1 MSAHSDCA
9 DKTRNKH
16 APYIESDGFFLD
28 EGRSV
33 RKKECGDMEIIK
45 RILPMYRC
53 SLRLGFALAA
63 GVVVAASVADA
74 RIRPTIRGRH
84 SSLSIRPK
92 TRRCWGSDSLQ
103 HAMSFRSC
111 VMTPRRKI
119 PFAARSST
127 LSLTE
132 H

>member
-74 RIRPTIRGRH
+74 RIVRLEILSVQSPTFG
-84 SSLSIRPK
+84 
-92 TRRCWGSDSLQ
+92 G
-103 HAMSFRSC
+103 MSFETVGTYEKIFARAYGE
-111 VMTPRRKI
+111 VDPTDRRNALITDINLAPRN
-119 PFAARSST
+119 
-127 LSLTE
+127 
-132 H
+132 